1 MLTHIPH
8 ERISDVTCIFFATKS
23 WRAAFTVHVFARLR
37 MKFAAI
43 CHVHEHKECVS
54 KCACVNNDINNNNDN
69 EEDDDDDNN
78 NNNITTTLST
88 LSTLFQKLGA
98 SMESRHCGQDK
109 RI

>member
-1 MLTHIPH
+1 
-8 ERISDVTCIFFATKS
+8 
-23 WRAAFTVHVFARLR
+23 

-43 CHVHEHKECVS
+43 CHVHKHKECVS

-69 EEDDDDDNN
+69 EEDDDDDDDDN